1 MYINL
6 AKNVISSVLE
16 TPKINPIGCL
26 TVHPQAQ
33 VDFLRFSPLLSR
45 LTKNILFSGRS
56 KTSLNL
62 HIGRKTNPVLIQ
74 LNTILKQPIYNK
86 IKSKNC

>member
-6 AKNVISSVLE
+6 AKNVISRVLE

-33 VDFLRFSPLLSR
+33 VDFLRFSQKR
-45 LTKNILFSGRS
+45 
-56 KTSLNL
+56 
-62 HIGRKTNPVLIQ
+62 VV
-74 LNTILKQPIYNK
+74 
-86 IKSKNC
+86 